1 MTGNRCLFLNLMITL
16 LQYQVYSHIFAPLT
30 LRIIMKQASIIINIV
45 LAIALAV
52 LYYLHFTSGNST
64 TASSQGEM
72 AGVQGDLKIAYIN
85 ADSVLSNYEYY
96 KVNRDKLEAKSKKL
110 DADLNNRAQGL
121 QREIVSYQN
130 TAGSLT
136 RGQAMALEEDLTK
149 KQQNLRVYQ
158 ERLAQ
163 ELAIEEN
170 KFNKELYDRITAYL
184 KEYGSKNGIHAV
196 LKFDLTSD
204 LLYAGD
210 AIDITKDVIVGLNES
225 YNNPN
230 TQSGDSTTVK

>member
-1 MTGNRCLFLNLMITL
+1 
-16 LQYQVYSHIFAPLT
+16 
-30 LRIIMKQASIIINIV
+30 MKQVSIIINVV
-45 LAIALAV
+45 LAVALAV
-52 LYYLHFTSGNST
+52 LYYLHFSSSNSMPTPETGNT
-64 TASSQGEM
+64 
-72 AGVQGDLKIAYIN
+72 GVQGDLRIAYIN
-85 ADSVLSNYEYY
+85 ADSVLTHYEYY

-110 DADLNNRAQGL
+110 DADLNSRAQGL
-121 QREIVSYQN
+121 QREITSYQN
-130 TAGSLT
+130 TAGNLT
-136 RGQAMALEEDLTK
+136 RGQAMAVEEDLTK

-184 KEYGSKNGIHAV
+184 KEYGTQKGIHAV

-210 AIDITKDVIVGLNES
+210 AIDITKDVIVGLNEG
-225 YNNPN
+225 YKKDK
-230 TQSGDSTTVK
+230 TQASDSTKVK

>member
-1 MTGNRCLFLNLMITL
+1 
-16 LQYQVYSHIFAPLT
+16 
-30 LRIIMKQASIIINIV
+30 MKQASIIINVV
-45 LAIALAV
+45 LAVALAV
-52 LYYLHFTSGNST
+52 LYYLHFSSGSST
-64 TASSQGEM
+64 TSPEAN
-72 AGVQGDLKIAYIN
+72 ATAVQGDLRIAYIN
-85 ADSVLSNYEYY
+85 SDSVLTHYEYY
-96 KVNRDKLEAKSKKL
+96 KVNRDKLEAKGKKL

-121 QREIVSYQN
+121 QREITSYQN

-184 KEYGSKNGIHAV
+184 KEYGTQNGIHAV

-210 AIDITKDVIVGLNES
+210 AIDITKDVIVGLNKS
-225 YNNPN
+225 YNQDN
-230 TQSGDSTTVK
+230 TQASDTTKVK

>member
-1 MTGNRCLFLNLMITL
+1 
-16 LQYQVYSHIFAPLT
+16 
-30 LRIIMKQASIIINIV
+30 MKQASIIINVV
-45 LAIALAV
+45 LAVALAV
-52 LYYLHFTSGNST
+52 LYYLHFSSNSS
-64 TASSQGEM
+64 TASPEKNT
-72 AGVQGDLKIAYIN
+72 AGVQGDLRIAYIN
-85 ADSVLSNYEYY
+85 ADSVLTHYEYY

-110 DADLNNRAQGL
+110 DADLNSRAQGL
-121 QREIVSYQN
+121 QREITSYQN

-163 ELAIEEN
+163 ELGIEEN
-170 KFNKELYDRITAYL
+170 KFNKDLYDKITAYL
-184 KEYGSKNGIHAV
+184 KEYGTKNGIHAV

-210 AIDITKDVIVGLNES
+210 AIDITKDVIVGLNEN
-225 YNNPN
+225 YNSK
-230 TQSGDSTTVK
+230 TQESDSTKVK

>member
-1 MTGNRCLFLNLMITL
+1 
-16 LQYQVYSHIFAPLT
+16 
-30 LRIIMKQASIIINIV
+30 MKQASMIINVV
-45 LAIALAV
+45 LAVALAV
-52 LYYLHFTSGNST
+52 LYYLHFSSKNST
-64 TASSQGEM
+64 ATPEAN
-72 AGVQGDLKIAYIN
+72 ATGVLGDLRIAYIN
-85 ADSVLSNYEYY
+85 ADSVLTHYEYY

-110 DADLNNRAQGL
+110 DADLNSRAQGL
-121 QREIVSYQN
+121 QREITSYQN

-184 KEYGSKNGIHAV
+184 KEYGSQNGIQAV

-225 YNNPN
+225 YNQGD
-230 TQSGDSTTVK
+230 TQVSDSTKVK

>member
-1 MTGNRCLFLNLMITL
+1 
-16 LQYQVYSHIFAPLT
+16 
-30 LRIIMKQASIIINIV
+30 MKQASMIINVV
-45 LAIALAV
+45 LAVALAV
-52 LYYLHFTSGNST
+52 LYYLHFSSKSS
-64 TASSQGEM
+64 TASPETNA
-72 AGVQGDLKIAYIN
+72 AGVQGDLRIAYIN
-85 ADSVLSNYEYY
+85 ADSVLTHYEYY

-110 DADLNNRAQGL
+110 DADLNSRAQGL
-121 QREIVSYQN
+121 QREITSYQN

-184 KEYGSKNGIHAV
+184 KEYGSQNGIQAV

-225 YNNPN
+225 YNQGD
-230 TQSGDSTTVK
+230 TQVSDSTKVK

>member
-1 MTGNRCLFLNLMITL
+1 MGNDGLLSNLPHHIASISGILVYICGLNIKNN
-16 LQYQVYSHIFAPLT
+16 
-30 LRIIMKQASIIINIV
+30 MKQVSIIINVV
-45 LAIALAV
+45 LAVGLAV
-52 LYYLHFTSGNST
+52 LYYLHFSSNTSTPSPE
-64 TASSQGEM
+64 ASNT
-72 AGVQGDLKIAYIN
+72 GVQGDIRIAYIN
-85 ADSVLSNYEYY
+85 ADSVLTHYEFY

-121 QREIVSYQN
+121 QREITSYQN
-130 TAGSLT
+130 TAGNLT
-136 RGQAMALEEDLTK
+136 RGQAMAVEEDLTK

-184 KEYGSKNGIHAV
+184 KEYGTQNGIHAV

-210 AIDITKDVIVGLNES
+210 AIDITKDVIVGLNEG
-225 YNNPN
+225 YNSDK
-230 TQSGDSTTVK
+230 TQASDSTKVK

>member
-1 MTGNRCLFLNLMITL
+1 
-16 LQYQVYSHIFAPLT
+16 
-30 LRIIMKQASIIINIV
+30 MKQASMIINVV
-45 LAIALAV
+45 LAVALAI
-52 LYYLHFTSGNST
+52 LYYLHFSSNSSA
-64 TASSQGEM
+64 ASPESNA
-72 AGVQGDLKIAYIN
+72 AGIQGDLKIAYIN
-85 ADSVLSNYEYY
+85 ADSVLTHYEYY

-110 DADLNNRAQGL
+110 DADLNTRAQGL
-121 QREIVSYQN
+121 QREITSYQN

-184 KEYGSKNGIHAV
+184 KEYGTQNGIHAV

-210 AIDITKDVIVGLNES
+210 AIDITKDVIVGLNDN
-225 YNNPN
+225 YNNK
-230 TQSGDSTTVK
+230 TLAGDSTKVK

>member
-1 MTGNRCLFLNLMITL
+1 M
-16 LQYQVYSHIFAPLT
+16 
-30 LRIIMKQASIIINIV
+30 IINVV
-45 LAIALAV
+45 LAVALAV
-52 LYYLHFTSGNST
+52 LYYLHFSSNSSA
-64 TASSQGEM
+64 ASPESNA
-72 AGVQGDLKIAYIN
+72 AGIQGDLKIAYIN
-85 ADSVLSNYEYY
+85 ADSVLTHYEYY

-110 DADLNNRAQGL
+110 DADLNTRAQGL
-121 QREIVSYQN
+121 QREITSYQN

-184 KEYGSKNGIHAV
+184 KEYGTQNGIHAV

-210 AIDITKDVIVGLNES
+210 AIDITKDVIVGLNDN
-225 YNNPN
+225 YNNK
-230 TQSGDSTTVK
+230 TLAGDSTKVK

>member
-1 MTGNRCLFLNLMITL
+1 
-16 LQYQVYSHIFAPLT
+16 
-30 LRIIMKQASIIINIV
+30 MKQASMIINVV
-45 LAIALAV
+45 LAVALAV
-52 LYYLHFTSGNST
+52 LYYLHFSSNSSA
-64 TASSQGEM
+64 ASPESNA
-72 AGVQGDLKIAYIN
+72 AGIQGDLKIAYIN
-85 ADSVLSNYEYY
+85 ADSVLTHYEYY

-110 DADLNNRAQGL
+110 DADLNTRAQGL
-121 QREIVSYQN
+121 QREITSYQN

-184 KEYGSKNGIHAV
+184 KEYGTQNGIHAV

-210 AIDITKDVIVGLNES
+210 AIDITKDVIVGLNDN
-225 YNNPN
+225 YNNK
-230 TQSGDSTTVK
+230 TLAGDSTKVK